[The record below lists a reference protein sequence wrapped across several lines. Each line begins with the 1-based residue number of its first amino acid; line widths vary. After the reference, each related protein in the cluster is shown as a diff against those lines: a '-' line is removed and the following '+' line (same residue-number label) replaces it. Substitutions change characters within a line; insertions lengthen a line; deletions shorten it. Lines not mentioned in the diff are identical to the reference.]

1 MKGVVMLVVTGAS
14 GKTGSSAADA
24 LLKKGEK
31 IRVIGRS
38 AEHLQHLTE
47 RGAEALIG
55 DQGDV
60 EFLTKALTGADAAY
74 ILIPPKM
81 DTEDVRAHY
90 NKSGRVISD
99 AVKRS
104 GLRKLVFLSSLGA
117 EHDSGTGPVA
127 GLHDVEKL
135 LRELKDVDIV
145 FLRAGYF
152 FENTLMNLEQVKN
165 RRIYAYP
172 LEPDVPLLM
181 VASRDIGQKAAELL
195 LKRNFK
201 GHTVVDLFGHRITLQ
216 EVSRLIGKRLDIPNV
231 TYITAPD
238 REAIDGM
245 MAVGLSRNMAESFVE
260 LAHGVS
266 SGKIT
271 TTLLDPSKPNAPTRY
286 EKFIDEVL
294 KPTYKKAA

>member
-1 MKGVVMLVVTGAS
+1 MIVVTGAS
-14 GKTGSSAADA
+14 GNTGSSTAEA

-31 IRVIGRS
+31 IRIIGRS

-47 RGAEALIG
+47 RGAEALV
-55 DQGDV
+55 GDV
-60 EFLTKALTGADAAY
+60 GDPEFLTRALTGADAAY

-90 NKSGRVISD
+90 NKIGRVIVDS
-99 AVKRS
+99 VKRS

-117 EHDSGTGPVA
+117 EHDSGTGPVV

-135 LRELKDVDIV
+135 LGELKDVDIV

-165 RRIYAYP
+165 RSVYAYP
-172 LEPDVPLLM
+172 LEPDAPILM
-181 VASRDIGQKAAELL
+181 VSAKDIGQKAAELL

-201 GHTVVDLFGHRITLQ
+201 DHTVVDLFGHRITLQ
-216 EVSRLIGKRLDIPNV
+216 EVSRIIGKKLDIPNV
-231 TYITAPD
+231 TYIHAPD
-238 REAIDGM
+238 RETLDGM
-245 MAVGLSRNMAESFVE
+245 MAMGLSRNMAESLVE
-260 LAHGVS
+260 LAHGIS
-266 SGKIT
+266 KGRIT
-271 TTLLDPSKPNAPTRY
+271 TTLLDPSKPNAPTRF
-286 EKFIDEVL
+286 EKFIDEAL